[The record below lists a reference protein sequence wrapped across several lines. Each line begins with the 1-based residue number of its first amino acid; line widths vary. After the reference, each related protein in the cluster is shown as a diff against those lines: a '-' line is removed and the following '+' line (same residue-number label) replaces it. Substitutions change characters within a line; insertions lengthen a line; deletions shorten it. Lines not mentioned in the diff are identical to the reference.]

1 MWPCGFAFPV
11 MNFSGAAPV
20 SEREGRTYPDNFLAM
35 TLYLLQM
42 IMVQVMGE
50 IPGVGVGDQKTWDFC
65 P

>member
-1 MWPCGFAFPV
+1 
-11 MNFSGAAPV
+11 
-20 SEREGRTYPDNFLAM
+20 M